1 MKKVIR
7 TLKGGKGGQGRAKRF
22 MKKSSSGAEYGKL
35 NSNVKAEVSARVE
48 KKKTKY
54 TKKITDQESKTQILK
69 ESIQKN
75 KKKGFLGRIKNLL
88 TFKQTRI
95 DWKTKTI
102 KQTQNKLTKVEE
114 LSKSIDDYSTRQNEA
129 TKKELV
135 SPNTSQSKD
144 TTKKTFKNSII
155 NLAKKTTKK
164 ISSKVPSS
172 VKNSVSAFAKKTQNK
187 LPKSLSL
194 NKFANFAGK
203 TKKQISSLIPEGFKE
218 KGNEFLDKIKK
229 SPFFIKHPKFFN
241 TIAQLKDFNIEDLK
255 KIPGLNKLNIK
266 PQALFNNIKSMA
278 SSFTTENIVKYAKG
292 SKITQR
298 FMVAKMA
305 FKGRE
310 VLKLVYQLNKLKKTT
325 KA

>member
-1 MKKVIR
+1 M
-7 TLKGGKGGQGRAKRF
+7 KGGKGGKGKAKRF
-22 MKKSSSGAEYGKL
+22 MKKSSSGADYGRLK
-35 NSNVKAEVSARVE
+35 SNEKEQVNARVT
-48 KKKTKY
+48 KKKEKY
-54 TKKITDQESKTQILK
+54 RADIENKETKKKNLE

-75 KKKGFLGRIKNLL
+75 KKKSFWARLKTRI

-95 DWKTKTI
+95 NWKTKTI
-102 KQTQNKLTKVEE
+102 KQTKNKLKEVEA
-114 LSKSIDDYSTRQNEA
+114 LSKSIDDYTRQNEA
-129 TKKELV
+129 PTKELV
-135 SPNTSQSKD
+135 SPKTSQSTD
-144 TTKKTFKNSII
+144 TTKKTFKKSII
-155 NLAKKTTKK
+155 NLAKKTTNK

-218 KGNEFLDKIKK
+218 KGNEFLGKIKN
-229 SPFFIKHPKFFN
+229 SPFFRKHPNFFN
-241 TIAQLKDFNIEDLK
+241 KIAQLKDFNIEDLK
-255 KIPGLNKLNIK
+255 KIPGLNKLKIK

-292 SKITQR
+292 SKITQF

-305 FKGRE
+305 FKGRDI
-310 VLKLVYQLNKLKKTT
+310 LKFVYQLNKLNKTT
-325 KA
+325 NA

>member
-1 MKKVIR
+1 M
-7 TLKGGKGGQGRAKRF
+7 KGGKGGKGRAKRF
-22 MKKSSSGAEYGKL
+22 MKKSSSGKEYGRL
-35 NSNVKAEVSARVE
+35 NSNVKDQVSARVE

-54 TKKITDQESKTQILK
+54 SDDITKKTKNTKKLE

-95 DWKTKTI
+95 NWKTKTI
-102 KQTQNKLTKVEE
+102 QQTQNKLNKVEA
-114 LSKSIDDYSTRQNEA
+114 LSKSIETIDKTNEA
-129 TKKELV
+129 PIKELV
-135 SPNTSQSKD
+135 SPKTSEITD

-155 NLAKKTTKK
+155 NLAKNTTKK

-218 KGNEFLDKIKK
+218 KGNEFLGKIKN

-292 SKITQR
+292 SKITQG

-305 FKGRE
+305 FKGRDI
-310 VLKLVYQLNKLKKTT
+310 LKFVYQLNKLKKTT
-325 KA
+325 NA